1 MICDFEF
8 SKEDI
13 NDSVEILESKYIISF
28 TRFLGNYY
36 PGNIKLTYY
45 GKVLYAENY
54 MDNFPTIVKD
64 ISQIILDRG
73 RRADQND
80 FEIVDAPNSII
91 IAILELFSKKGYFKL
106 QKYTNGSFHVYML
119 NGTGRRTLR
128 KFLEGYVV

>member
-1 MICDFEF
+1 MELVEDYEI

-91 IAILELFSKKGYFKL
+91 IAILELFSKKRLFQTSEIYKW
-106 QKYTNGSFHVYML
+106 
-119 NGTGRRTLR
+119 
-128 KFLEGYVV
+128 